1 MPRNYNNHAG
11 RLRRATLLYGLPWGI
26 TLYGG
31 QPDCRRDKPPV
42 RRLRRPGKICECWG
56 HFPLDGIWSR
66 INLSD
71 GRKIG
76 QSGASATAKGRRQ
89 YGHHVF
95 MAGYRYASETQFAE
109 RGDQRTTI
117 FMITRQTPPIV
128 SASVGQQSKRTLGS
142 LATKLGKE
150 DYWHS
155 ARQMESLSA
164 SYNNNWGPH

>member
-1 MPRNYNNHAG
+1 
-11 RLRRATLLYGLPWGI
+11 
-26 TLYGG
+26 
-31 QPDCRRDKPPV
+31 
-42 RRLRRPGKICECWG
+42 
-56 HFPLDGIWSR
+56 
-66 INLSD
+66 
-71 GRKIG
+71 
-76 QSGASATAKGRRQ
+76 
-89 YGHHVF
+89 